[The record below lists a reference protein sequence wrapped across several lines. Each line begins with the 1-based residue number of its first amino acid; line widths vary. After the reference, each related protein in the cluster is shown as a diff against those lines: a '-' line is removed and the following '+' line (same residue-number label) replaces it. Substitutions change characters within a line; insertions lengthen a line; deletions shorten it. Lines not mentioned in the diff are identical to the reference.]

1 MHAGTADIAEIVV
14 ILQRTAAK
22 FGRIHRSFP
31 VEPTPQCP
39 YNARARNDERV
50 VGMRQRM
57 TVISGTVKYP
67 PVYRITLAQVAILV
81 LLSLLCWLL
90 VGQLQAVSLLGGGL
104 VAILPQ
110 AWFAARVFRWRGA
123 QATAAIARSALAG
136 EVGKFILSMAGFAA
150 IFVLLR
156 PVDGAAVLGGYVAMV
171 AIQITGSWLLLR

>member
-1 MHAGTADIAEIVV
+1 M
-14 ILQRTAAK
+14 Q
-22 FGRIHRSFP
+22 
-31 VEPTPQCP
+31 
-39 YNARARNDERV
+39 
-50 VGMRQRM
+50 QRM
-57 TVISGTVKYP
+57 TVVSGAVKCP
-67 PVYRITLAQVAILV
+67 PVYRITLAQIAVLV
-81 LLSLLCWLL
+81 PLSLFCWMI

-104 VAILPQ
+104 VAIVPQ

-150 IFVLLR
+150 IFALLR